1 MSSSKSRMAGIVI
14 IGAGECGIRAAFA
27 ARDAGYEGAITIVGD
42 EQTLPYERPPLSKPD
57 ASGAV
62 EKPITSPEILSEK
75 AIDLKCG
82 VSANAIVRN
91 AHEVSL
97 SDGGLLA
104 YDRLLLATGAR
115 PRTLTCPGGD
125 RAQVLRTIKD
135 ANAIYAAAEN
145 ATKVVIVGAGLIG
158 LELAA
163 ELRTR
168 GLHITVVEAGPRP
181 LGRNVPERLATRLA
195 AKHQEEGVSI
205 LCGVHIAS
213 CTDRGVELE
222 DGRFL
227 QADLVIAAVG
237 VVPNDELARST
248 GLTVENGIR
257 VDGQLMTDDPLI
269 YAAGDCAAVRTSEGN
284 YRRYETWQ
292 NAQAQGEVAGRNL
305 GGGDASFDVPVWFWS
320 DQYDLGLQGVGD
332 TSGNPTVIRVLGDG
346 AEILF
351 FLDDIGAL
359 AGAAGLGRGNAVA
372 KDIKIAQ
379 RLIGARVN
387 AGLLSDPAHN
397 LKKLL
402 RAA

>member
-1 MSSSKSRMAGIVI
+1 MSSSRSKLPGIVI
-14 IGAGECGIRAAFA
+14 IGAGECGIRAALT
-27 ARDAGYEGAITIVGD
+27 ARDAGYQGPITVVGD

-57 ASGAV
+57 ASGV
-62 EKPITSPEILSEK
+62 IEKPITSLEILSEK
-75 AIDLKCG
+75 AIHLKCG
-82 VSANAIVRN
+82 VSASAINRN
-91 AHEVSL
+91 AQEVSL
-97 SDGGLLA
+97 SDGGSLA

-125 RAQVLRTIKD
+125 RAQVLRTIED

-145 ATKVVIVGAGLIG
+145 ATKVVIVGGGLIG

-168 GLHITVVEAGPRP
+168 GLQVTVVEAGPRP

-195 AKHQEEGVSI
+195 AKHHEEGVSI

-237 VVPNDELARST
+237 VVPNDALAGST
-248 GLTVENGIR
+248 GLTVENGIW
-257 VDGQLMTDDPLI
+257 VDDQLMTDDPLI
-269 YAAGDCAAVRTSEGN
+269 YAAGDCATVRASEGI

-305 GGGDASFDVPVWFWS
+305 AGGDVRFDVPVWFWS

-332 TSGNPTVIRVLGDG
+332 TSGNPTVIRALGDG
-346 AEILF
+346 VEILF
-351 FLDDIGAL
+351 FLDGVGAL
-359 AGAAGLGRGNAVA
+359 VGAAGLGRGNAVA

-379 RLIGARVN
+379 RLIGARVD
-387 AGLLSDPAHN
+387 AVLLSDPAQN
-397 LKKLL
+397 LKKMLT
-402 RAA
+402 AA

>member
-1 MSSSKSRMAGIVI
+1 M
-14 IGAGECGIRAAFA
+14 RAAFV
-27 ARDAGYEGAITIVGD
+27 ARDAGYQRPITVVGD
-42 EQTLPYERPPLSKPD
+42 EQTLPYERPPLSTPD

-75 AIDLKCG
+75 AINLKCG
-82 VSANAIVRN
+82 VSATAIDRN
-91 AHEVSL
+91 AQEVSL
-97 SDGGLLA
+97 SDDGSIA
-104 YDRLLLATGAR
+104 FDKLLLATGAR

-125 RAQVLRTIKD
+125 GAQVLRTIED
-135 ANAIYAAAEN
+135 ANSIYAAAEN
-145 ATKVVIVGAGLIG
+145 AAKVVIVGAGLIG

-213 CTDRGVELE
+213 CTDRGVEFK

-227 QADLVIAAVG
+227 QAELVIAAVG
-237 VVPNDELARST
+237 VVPNDELAGST

-269 YAAGDCAAVRTSEGN
+269 YAAGDCATVRMSEGI

-305 GGGDASFDVPVWFWS
+305 AGGDVRFDVPVWFWS

-332 TSGNPTVIRVLGDG
+332 TSGNPTVIRALGDG

-351 FLDDIGAL
+351 FLDGVGAL
-359 AGAAGLGRGNAVA
+359 VGAAGVGQGNAVA

-379 RLIGARVN
+379 RLIGARVD
-387 AGLLSDPAHN
+387 AALLSDPAHN
-397 LKKLL
+397 LKKTL
-402 RAA
+402 RGA

>member
-27 ARDAGYEGAITIVGD
+27 ARDAGYEGAITVVGD
-42 EQTLPYERPPLSKPD
+42 EHALPYERPPLSKPD
-57 ASGAV
+57 ASGVV
-62 EKPITSPEILSEK
+62 EKPITSPEILSVK
-75 AIDLKCG
+75 AIHLKCG
-82 VSANAIVRN
+82 VSATAIDRN
-91 AHEVSL
+91 AQVVSL
-97 SDGGLLA
+97 SDGGSLS
-104 YDRLLLATGAR
+104 YDKLLLATGAR

-125 RAQVLRTIKD
+125 GAQVLRTIED
-135 ANAIYAAAEN
+135 ARALYDAGDT
-145 ATKVVIVGAGLIG
+145 ATKVAIVGAGLIG

-168 GLHITVVEAGPRP
+168 GNQITVIEAGLRP

-195 AKHQEEGVSI
+195 AKHHEEGVSI

-305 GGGDASFDVPVWFWS
+305 AGGDVRFDVPVWFWS

-332 TSGNPTVIRVLGDG
+332 TSGNPTVIRALGDG
-346 AEILF
+346 VEILF
-351 FLDDIGAL
+351 FLDGVGAL
-359 AGAAGLGRGNAVA
+359 VGAAGLGRGNAVA

-379 RLIGARVN
+379 RLIGARVD
-387 AGLLSDPAHN
+387 AALLSDPAQN
-397 LKKLL
+397 LKKML

>member
-1 MSSSKSRMAGIVI
+1 MRVL
-14 IGAGECGIRAAFA
+14 IR
-27 ARDAGYEGAITIVGD
+27 
-42 EQTLPYERPPLSKPD
+42 
-57 ASGAV
+57 
-62 EKPITSPEILSEK
+62 
-75 AIDLKCG
+75 
-82 VSANAIVRN
+82 
-91 AHEVSL
+91 
-97 SDGGLLA
+97 
-104 YDRLLLATGAR
+104 
-115 PRTLTCPGGD
+115 LTAP
-125 RAQVLRTIKD
+125 
-135 ANAIYAAAEN
+135 
-145 ATKVVIVGAGLIG
+145 
-158 LELAA
+158 
-163 ELRTR
+163 
-168 GLHITVVEAGPRP
+168 
-181 LGRNVPERLATRLA
+181 
-195 AKHQEEGVSI
+195 
-205 LCGVHIAS
+205 
-213 CTDRGVELE
+213 
-222 DGRFL
+222 GRFL

-257 VDGQLMTDDPLI
+257 VNGQLMTDDPLI

-379 RLIGARVN
+379 RLIGARVD